1 MPAGWDT
8 LLQQGSWK
16 GIAFEFVSVADKHS
30 RDLDRQR
37 FPLRPGANIEDRT
50 RNELEITVRAVFE
63 GDDYPE
69 TMNKLIA
76 AIDEGGVGELVH
88 PVFGTIQAACT
99 PAEVR
104 HDAEDGCDF
113 ATVEMTFVEHTESAF
128 VFQDTSLASSANMVR
143 TAEAAVD
150 TAIAQLLDP
159 DALAAMP
166 DEDAAR
172 AACTLAAEANV
183 AAETV
188 ATDIETNVDDLSAS
202 DITAAVNG
210 VLLAIDT
217 AQTQIANY
225 TTPEAYGLGRAL
237 IGLSSAVSEMA
248 TLAIEMKPPLIQAPP
263 TTEPMSLLEWVH
275 RRYGDS
281 SRAEEVLRLNS
292 IADTFS
298 IPAQARLWCYAF

>member
-166 DEDAAR
+166 DEDEAR

-292 IADTFS
+292 IPDTFS